1 VPVEFLT
8 DAQAEA
14 YGRFAGLP
22 SQTELER
29 FFFLD
34 DGDLRLVGRRRGDH
48 NRLGFGVQLATVRY
62 LGAFLGDPV
71 DVPGEVGDCI
81 AAQLDVAASCLA
93 VYAQR
98 EKTRLEHQWEIARE
112 FGYREFG
119 EVERELAGWV
129 DDRAWTTGESPI
141 TIFTDAIRW
150 LRERRVL
157 LPGVTTLAR
166 IVARERDAATLR
178 VWSELAQCAT
188 AAQGRS
194 LPRLLDVPD
203 GARQSELDRIRQA
216 ETAVSGVGMVRAL
229 SRVSEINAVGLGR
242 VDLSGVPQRRVVAL
256 ARYGM
261 AATATALRRHPE
273 PRRVATLLATVR
285 SLEARSVDDALEL
298 FDVLMTNDLLARA
311 GRESRQETAPLP
323 AALQGRGQARGRGR
337 GVARRARARR
347 AIGA

>member
-1 VPVEFLT
+1 MPVEFLT

-29 FFFLD
+29 FVFLD
-34 DGDLRLVGRRRGDH
+34 DGDLWLVGRRRGDH

-98 EKTRLEHQWEIARE
+98 EKTRLEHQWEVARE

-229 SRVSEINAVGLGR
+229 TRVSEINAVGLGG
-242 VDLSGVPQRRVVAL
+242 VDLSGWSRSGGWWRSL
-256 ARYGM
+256 G
-261 AATATALRRHPE
+261 TGW
-273 PRRVATLLATVR
+273 PRRRPRCAVTPSRGGSRR
-285 SLEARSVDDALEL
+285 SSRPS
-298 FDVLMTNDLLARA
+298 
-311 GRESRQETAPLP
+311 GRWR
-323 AALQGRGQARGRGR
+323 RGRSMMR
-337 GVARRARARR
+337 LSCSTC
-347 AIGA
+347 